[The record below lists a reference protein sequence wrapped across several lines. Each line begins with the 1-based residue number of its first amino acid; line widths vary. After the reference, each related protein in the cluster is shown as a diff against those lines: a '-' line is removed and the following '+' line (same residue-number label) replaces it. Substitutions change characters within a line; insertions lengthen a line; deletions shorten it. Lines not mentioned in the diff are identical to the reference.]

1 MITLAWWTL
10 PIIAVV
16 FFLLGAVIV
25 KQFGNNWLAIFA
37 WAVGTKE
44 LEMFARMAWEADFGQ
59 DNPLSNLIA
68 TVKRLRFHNNVDEF
82 VAWVIEQ
89 AGKLST
95 DKRVELTTI
104 ARSMGVQ
111 PRN

>member
-1 MITLAWWTL
+1 MITLAWWII

-25 KQFGNNWLAIFA
+25 RQFGNNWLAIFA

-44 LEMFARMAWEADFGQ
+44 LEMFARMAWEVDFGQ
-59 DNPLSNLIA
+59 DNPLGSAIA
-68 TVKRLRFHNNVDEF
+68 AIKRLRFHNNVDEF

-95 DKRVELTTI
+95 EKRARFTTV

-111 PRN
+111 RRG